1 MDTVLEAAD
10 GDMVMRVDL
19 PSGVNPAVWKR
30 AAPRNRMRETFTSG
44 SVGGLA
50 GNSPI
55 LPGQPTCY
63 PYDYSIVTEDGQ
75 LFDISSRHRVARTR
89 LNSAFFRQMAGPSK
103 ISQLNSQLM
112 PLERSHVTVTGN
124 DADDLDAVFH

>member
-1 MDTVLEAAD
+1 MLDTVSEAAD

-19 PSGVNPAVWKR
+19 PSGVNLAVWKR

-50 GNSPI
+50 EQSPI

-63 PYDYSIVTEDGQ
+63 P
-75 LFDISSRHRVARTR
+75 
-89 LNSAFFRQMAGPSK
+89 
-103 ISQLNSQLM
+103 
-112 PLERSHVTVTGN
+112 
-124 DADDLDAVFH
+124 